1 MEATS
6 KWTELLRSF
15 LEQLPSLLTFAG
27 CIIFVIIRWKWY
39 PKVSLILLVALIVG
53 LIHEIV
59 FTVVYNWV
67 PGWFI
72 PTGTYDP
79 IVTRN
84 VYLVLGLITNTS
96 AGAIVLLYLAAIFM
110 NRPPQSV

>member
-6 KWTELLRSF
+6 KWAELVKSF
-15 LEQLPSLLTFAG
+15 LEQLPSLLTLAG
-27 CIIFVIIRWKWY
+27 CIIFVITRWKRY
-39 PKVSLILLVALIVG
+39 PKVSLILFVALTVG

-67 PGWFI
+67 PDWFM
-72 PTGTYDP
+72 PATYDR
-79 IVTRN
+79 VVARN

-96 AGAIVLLYLAAIFM
+96 AAAIMLIYLAAVFI
-110 NRPPQSV
+110 NRQTPRSV